1 MPCEVRSGRRGANEK
16 KSPLRGFERYAEK
29 PPSMLRLAPV
39 I

>member
-1 MPCEVRSGRRGANEK
+1 MPCEVGSGVVGERMK